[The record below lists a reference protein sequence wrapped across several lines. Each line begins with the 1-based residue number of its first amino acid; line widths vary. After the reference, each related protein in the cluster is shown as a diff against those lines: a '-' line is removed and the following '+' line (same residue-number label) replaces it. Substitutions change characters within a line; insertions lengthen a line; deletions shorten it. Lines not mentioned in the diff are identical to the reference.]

1 MRAATVWLT
10 GLPGSGKTS
19 VAYEVQRRLAAA
31 GSPACVLDGDTLRHG
46 LSSDLDFSREGR
58 RENVRRAAEVAALL
72 TETGVVA
79 LCSLVSPFAE
89 DRASARRVHD
99 EHGLRFIEVWVDTS
113 VDICA
118 QRDPKG
124 LYRRARAGEIADL
137 TGVDAP
143 YEAPLA
149 PELVLHG
156 GADPLDE
163 NAGRVLDALE
173 GVSHR

>member
-1 MRAATVWLT
+1 MRSSA
-10 GLPGSGKTS
+10 GSPP
-19 VAYEVQRRLAAA
+19 R

-89 DRASARRVHD
+89 DRASARRV
-99 EHGLRFIEVWVDTS
+99 
-113 VDICA
+113 
-118 QRDPKG
+118 
-124 LYRRARAGEIADL
+124 
-137 TGVDAP
+137 DAP

-156 GADPLDE
+156 GTDPLDE